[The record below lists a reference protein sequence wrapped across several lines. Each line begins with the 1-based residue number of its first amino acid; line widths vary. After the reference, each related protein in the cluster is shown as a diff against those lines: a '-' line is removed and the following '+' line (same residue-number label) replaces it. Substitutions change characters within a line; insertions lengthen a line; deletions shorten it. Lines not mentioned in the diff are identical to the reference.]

1 MQKTFDT
8 GDLIQVR
15 FDEKSLLSFLVK
27 LDLKD
32 DGAYYYPTKELAEVI
47 MRALPEYVFAHHEG
61 VDLTSAVAKL
71 KEAANRLYKTGDYEI
86 MKRYYV
92 LNDQSVAQ
100 QVKELEENSRGE
112 FGELLLH
119 LLLRDFKGTIPLVS
133 KVYFSDAR
141 NIAAH
146 GFDAVHFTPSDMTLW
161 LGECKLYGDCNQGLN
176 ALIGD
181 LKEHFTKDYMHDQFI
196 VIKKNVESESFP
208 ERDVWIERL
217 QKCERL
223 EDMITNLNVVLLCV
237 YPFDYYDKALVNG
250 FTDKTPEEYYNDH
263 IVSRKA
269 YFDSKNDAPLAP
281 RLNITLFLFPVKD
294 KVEFVKNLHE
304 KLYFMQNI

>member
-1 MQKTFDT
+1 M
-8 GDLIQVR
+8 
-15 FDEKSLLSFLVK
+15 S
-27 LDLKD
+27 
-32 DGAYYYPTKELAEVI
+32 
-47 MRALPEYVFAHHEG
+47 
-61 VDLTSAVAKL
+61 
-71 KEAANRLYKTGDYEI
+71 
-86 MKRYYV
+86 
-92 LNDQSVAQ
+92 
-100 QVKELEENSRGE
+100 SRGE